1 MEYIIKIDKSVYAV
15 AKSRQELY
23 EYLEQIECE
32 MVSELT
38 ITIDIKK

>member
-1 MEYIIKIDKSVYAV
+1 MTYVIKVDKTVYATAV
-15 AKSRQELY
+15 GRQELY

-32 MVSELT
+32 MGSELT